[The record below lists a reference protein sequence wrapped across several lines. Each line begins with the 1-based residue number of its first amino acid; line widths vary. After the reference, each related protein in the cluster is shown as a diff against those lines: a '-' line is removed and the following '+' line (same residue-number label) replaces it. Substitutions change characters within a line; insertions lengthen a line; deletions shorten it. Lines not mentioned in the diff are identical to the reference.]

1 MYVITKA
8 TNGYAPLFIDDP
20 KVGIPFHVAQAQC
33 LDINRA
39 LKAGRQ
45 PPIMKIWTP
54 ILGAKGKPVF
64 DDHDDNDEDDAK
76 DPGEYWR
83 EDDMEGDIDPRDG
96 MPFGDK

>member
-8 TNGYAPLFIDDP
+8 TNGYAPLFIDDL
-20 KVGIPFHVAQAQC
+20 KVGVPFHVAQAQC

-39 LKAGRQ
+39 LKVNRQ
-45 PPIMKIWTP
+45 PPTT
-54 ILGAKGKPVF
+54 KGKPVF
-64 DDHDDNDEDDAK
+64 DDYDDGEHDNAR